1 MKALV
6 IGYGSIG
13 QRHVRILREMG
24 IDVSI
29 VSRRAKQDLDF
40 YQRIECAF
48 KTNHFEYIVIA
59 NETVAH
65 LKTLREIIDN
75 QFKGKILIEK
85 PLFAKME
92 PVYFDNS
99 NTFVAYNLRFHPLI
113 QRLKELLKDEEVVSV
128 NTYAGQYLPSWRPNE
143 DYTKG
148 YSASSEQGG
157 GVLRDLSHELD
168 YLMELFGEWHLL
180 IAKTNKISKLNIQ
193 SEDYVHISYKT
204 NQQVH
209 IALELNYLDRI
220 TQRFVIVQ
228 TNEKTIKI
236 DFIENTINCNGEI
249 QRLTKIDRDYTYIK
263 QHEAILNNSEGCCTF
278 SEGLNVVKMIEAVEK
293 SSLLKEWVYND

>member
-24 IDVSI
+24 LDVSV
-29 VSRRAKQDLDF
+29 VSRRTIKELDF
-40 YQRIECAF
+40 YQSLESAI
-48 KTNHFEYIVIA
+48 KTTHFEYIVVA

-65 LKTLREIIDN
+65 LTTLREVLN
-75 QFKGKILIEK
+75 THYTGKILIEK

-92 PVYFDNS
+92 PVFFDSS
-99 NTFVAYNLRFHPLI
+99 NTYVAYNLRFHPLI
-113 QRLKELLKDEEVVSV
+113 QRLKELLKNEVIISV
-128 NTYAGQYLPSWRPNE
+128 NAYAGQYLPSWRPNV

-148 YSASSEQGG
+148 YSASSEKGG

-168 YLMELFGEWHLL
+168 YLTELFGEWHLL
-180 IAKTNKISKLNIQ
+180 VAKLKKISKLNIQ

-204 NQQVH
+204 NQKVH
-209 IALELNYLDRI
+209 LAVELNYLDRI
-220 TQRFVIVQ
+220 TQRYVIVQ
-228 TNEKTIKI
+228 THEKTIKI

-249 QRLTKIDRDYTYIK
+249 ERLTKIDRDYTYKK
-263 QHEAILNNSEGCCTF
+263 QHIAILNNLVGCCTY
-278 SEGLNVVKMIEAVEK
+278 SEGLKIVKMIEAVEK